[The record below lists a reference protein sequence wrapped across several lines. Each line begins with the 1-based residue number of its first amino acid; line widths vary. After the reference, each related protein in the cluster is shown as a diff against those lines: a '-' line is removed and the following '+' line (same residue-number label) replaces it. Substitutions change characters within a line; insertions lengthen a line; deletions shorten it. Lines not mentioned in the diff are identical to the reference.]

1 MHLLIQYIRVTL
13 NLKMKMK
20 KLTQILLIVL
30 LGGMQLQAQEQWS
43 LNQCIDYA
51 LEHNIQVKQ
60 TKLKALSSEANLKQ
74 SKAAIYP
81 NLSAS
86 ASDAFQFGRTID
98 PFTNLFT
105 DQKLQSFSLSASSQV
120 TLFQG
125 MQKYNTVKRN
135 NYTYM
140 ANLQEIDQ
148 VKNSISMQVATAY
161 LQILF
166 DKELLEVA
174 KRQIQITQEQV
185 ARTKTLVE
193 AGSLAKGNLLEI
205 QAQLAQEKMSFI
217 NAQNNIR
224 TDYLNL
230 TQLLEL
236 DSIAGFEIQIPEI
249 EDPSEVL
256 ILASVDE
263 IYNKSTDLPRIKKEE
278 LNVQSSDFG
287 LKIAKGA
294 YYPRLF
300 FNASYG
306 TGYSSA
312 RSKYDTEPSDPRPI
326 GWVDGSMT
334 PVYTQ
339 GFNTV
344 TLPYA
349 YGDQLNDNRNLSLVV
364 GISIPIFNNLQTKT
378 NVINSKL
385 NYENAQLQLE
395 LTKNNLY
402 KEIQQA
408 HNAAVSALAKF
419 RASKRS
425 VEAQRESF
433 SYTKQKFDLGLVNS
447 VDYNTAKNN
456 LIKAESDMVQAKYD
470 FVFRINILNF
480 YQGEPFNL

>member
-1 MHLLIQYIRVTL
+1 
-13 NLKMKMK
+13 MK
-20 KLTQILLIVL
+20 KITIILLIVL
-30 LGGMQLQAQEQWS
+30 LGGVQLQAQAQWS

-60 TKLKALSSEANLKQ
+60 TKLQAESSQANLKQ
-74 SKAAIYP
+74 TKLSIYP
-81 NLSAS
+81 NLNAN
-86 ASDAFQFGRTID
+86 ASDAFQYGRTID
-98 PFTNLFT
+98 PYTNLYT
-105 DQKLQSFSLSASSQV
+105 DQNVQSFSLSVSSQV

-125 MQKYNTVKRN
+125 LKKHNSIKKN
-135 NYTYM
+135 NYTYLS
-140 ANLQEIDQ
+140 NLQEIER

-174 KRQIQITQEQV
+174 KRQMEITKEQV
-185 ARTKTLVE
+185 ERTKVLVE

-205 QAQLAQEKMSFI
+205 QAQLAQEEMSHI

-224 TDYLNL
+224 TDYLSL

-236 DSIAGFEIQIPEI
+236 DSADGFEIEIPQID
-249 EDPSEVL
+249 DPSEEL

-263 IYNKSTDLPRIKKEE
+263 IYQKSTDLPRIKKQE
-278 LNVQSSDFG
+278 LNVKSADFG
-287 LKIAKGA
+287 LKIAKGG
-294 YYPRLF
+294 YYPRLYL
-300 FNASYG
+300 NASYG

-312 RSKYDTEPSDPRPI
+312 RSKYDTEPADPRPI

-339 GFNTV
+339 GFNTI
-344 TLPYA
+344 TLPYD
-349 YGDQLNDNRNLSLVV
+349 YIDQLNDNRSFSFVI
-364 GISIPIFNNLQTKT
+364 GISIPIFNNWKVKT
-378 NVINSKL
+378 DIINSKL

-425 VEAQRESF
+425 VEAQKESF

-447 VDYNTAKNN
+447 VDYNTAKNQ
-456 LIKAESDMVQAKYD
+456 LTKAESDMVQAKYD

-480 YQGEPFNL
+480 YMGKPFKL

>member
-1 MHLLIQYIRVTL
+1 
-13 NLKMKMK
+13 MKMK
-20 KLTQILLIVL
+20 KLMYSLLIVL
-30 LGGMQLQAQEQWS
+30 LGGIQLQAQEQWT
-43 LNQCIDYA
+43 LKMCIDYA
-51 LEHNIQVKQ
+51 VEHNIQVKQ

-81 NLSAS
+81 NLNAS

-105 DQKLQSFSLSASSQV
+105 DQKLQSFSISANSQV

-125 MQKYNTVKRN
+125 LQKHNTIKRN
-135 NYTYM
+135 NYTYL
-140 ANLQEIDQ
+140 ADLQEIDQ

-166 DKELLEVA
+166 DKELLQVA
-174 KRQIQITQEQV
+174 KRQIEITKEQV
-185 ARTKTLVE
+185 ARTQTLVE

-205 QAQLAQEKMSFI
+205 QAQLAQEEMSYI

-236 DSIAGFEIQIPEI
+236 DSIQGFEIQIPEI
-249 EDPSEVL
+249 NEPSQEF

-263 IYNKSTDLPRIKKEE
+263 IYNKSTGLPRIKKEE
-278 LNVQSSDFG
+278 LNVQSSDYGF
-287 LKIAKGA
+287 KIAKGA

-300 FNASYG
+300 FSASYG

-312 RSKYDTEPSDPRPI
+312 RSKYDTQPGDPYPI

-339 GFNTV
+339 GVNTL
-344 TLPYA
+344 TLPYP
-349 YGDQLNDNRNLSLVV
+349 YVDQLNDNRSLSLIV

-408 HNAAVSALAKF
+408 HNAALSALAKYK
-419 RASKRS
+419 ASKKS
-425 VEAQRESF
+425 VEAQKESF

-470 FVFRINILNF
+470 FVFRINILHF